1 MPALEFDKP
10 DAGDDTCRMP
20 VQRPAAVPLPL
31 LLGFA
36 LFVVGLG
43 WVVTA
48 SLTRREAPVC
58 APSPPAR
65 ARASNWMEVGDTLTL
80 DAADESRLRY
90 ASLTLGRALEDSVGW
105 ELAARRHRIV
115 AAGEVADLGPVAF
128 ASALQ
133 PADTAFQRSMPDDD
147 ASPAMR
153 RWYDYSIVTHLLETK
168 AHVYALRTRQGRT
181 WKVQVLSYYC
191 PGLRAGCLTIRYAP
205 LADP

>member
-1 MPALEFDKP
+1 
-10 DAGDDTCRMP
+10 MP

-36 LFVVGLG
+36 LFVIGLG

-48 SLTRREAPVC
+48 SLTRREAPAF
-58 APSPPAR
+58 APSAPAR
-65 ARASNWMEVGDTLTL
+65 VRASNWMEVGDTLTL
-80 DAADESRLRY
+80 DAGDESRPRY
-90 ASLTLGRALEDSVGW
+90 ASLTLGRALDDSAGW
-105 ELAARRHRIV
+105 ELAARRHRIA

-128 ASALQ
+128 AGARI
-133 PADTAFQRSMPDDD
+133 PAGGAFQPPVPGDDV
-147 ASPAMR
+147 SPAMR

-168 AHVYALRTRQGRT
+168 EHVYALRTREGRT

-205 LADP
+205 LAGP